1 MKNWSLLL
9 ILVTGMLFS
18 CGKKAPEPLP
28 VLGNM
33 EIVNGDT
40 LYHTVPDFSFVD
52 QDSQMVTNATFADKA
67 YVVDFFFISCPTI
80 CPMVTKQMMRIHDR
94 FKMEDR
100 LMLLAHTID
109 TKHDSVSRL
118 KQYAVNLGVDT
129 RKWRFV
135 TGIKD
140 EIYGIANDYFSIA
153 IEDPNAPG
161 GFDHSGRLILVDK
174 NRRVRSFC
182 DGTDPASV
190 DRFMEDINTLLKEYP
205 SR

>member
-1 MKNWSLLL
+1 MKSWSLFLTL
-9 ILVTGMLFS
+9 GVISLFS
-18 CGKKAPEPLP
+18 CQKKAPEPLP
-28 VLGNM
+28 VLGNV

-40 LYHTVPDFSFVD
+40 LYHTVPDFSFID
-52 QDSQMVTNATFADKA
+52 QDSQVVTNATFADKA

-80 CPMVTKQMMRIHDR
+80 CPIVTKQMLRVYDR
-94 FKMEDR
+94 FKTEDR

-109 TKHDSVSRL
+109 TKYDSVSRL

-135 TGIKD
+135 TGVKD

-174 NRRVRSFC
+174 NRRIRSFC

-190 DRFMEDINTLLKEYP
+190 DRFMQDIETLLKE
-205 SR
+205 

>member
-1 MKNWSLLL
+1 MNSYIFLGFL
-9 ILVTGMLFS
+9 IAGALFS
-18 CGKKAPEPLP
+18 CQKKAPEPLP
-28 VLGNM
+28 ILGNV

-52 QDSQMVTNATFADKA
+52 QDSQFVTNATFADKA

-80 CPMVTKQMMRIHDR
+80 CPIVTKQMLRVYER
-94 FKMEDR
+94 FKAEDR

-118 KQYAVNLGVDT
+118 KQYAVNMGVDSK
-129 RKWRFV
+129 KWRFV
-135 TGIKD
+135 TGVKD

-190 DRFMEDINTLLKEYP
+190 DRFMEDIETLLKE
-205 SR
+205 

>member
-1 MKNWSLLL
+1 
-9 ILVTGMLFS
+9 MLFS

-67 YVVDFFFISCPTI
+67 YIVDFFFISCPTI

-94 FKMEDR
+94 FKTEDR

-109 TKHDSVSRL
+109 TKHDSVYRL

-174 NRRVRSFC
+174 NRRVRSFS

>member
-9 ILVTGMLFS
+9 ILATGMLFS

-52 QDSQMVTNATFADKA
+52 QESQMVTNATFADKA

-94 FKMEDR
+94 FKMDDR
-100 LMLLAHTID
+100 LMVLAHTID

-174 NRRVRSFC
+174 NRRVRSFS

>member
-174 NRRVRSFC
+174 NRRVRSFS